1 VRAAV
6 VGGDDARTRRVI
18 RDLSELG
25 FQTRFGRTYEEADD
39 EIVISYADHGLEDE
53 VSAARA
59 AVSAGAI
66 YLSAAESPEAVKR
79 LFGLS
84 DEVAGS
90 AVIVGCGW
98 RTSLGGLLSRLAA
111 EELDG
116 DLEVTISWVRP
127 QSGNP
132 GIGLITVLSPG
143 EKLQTEDV
151 YFPEPLGW
159 QKLRNFFGAET
170 VTIPKSVP
178 SVKNVKV
185 RAGLTGSRGSRILGR
200 VGLGQ
205 GNSFD
210 SWSSVRVD
218 VRAADSNI
226 VSFAV
231 LDQLLN
237 LETSPLVAA
246 AVMISGGELRAK
258 GVTSLEAAV
267 DSARFVEV
275 LSDRGIRAARL
286 HRHDS

>member
-1 VRAAV
+1 MRVAV
-6 VGGDDARTRRVI
+6 VGNDGARSRRVV
-18 RDLSELG
+18 RDLSESG
-25 FQTRFGRTYEEADD
+25 FQTRFSRTYEEADD
-39 EIVISYADHGLEDE
+39 EIVISFGDLGLEDE
-53 VSAARA
+53 ISLARA
-59 AVSAGAI
+59 ALRVGAM
-66 YLSAAESPEAVKR
+66 YLSAKESPEAVKR

-90 AVIVGCGW
+90 AVVVGCGW
-98 RTSLGGLLSRLAA
+98 STCLGGLLSRLAA

-116 DLEVTISWVRP
+116 DLDVTISWVRP
-127 QSGNP
+127 QSGDP
-132 GIGLITVLSPG
+132 GIRLITVLPTG
-143 EKLQTEDV
+143 EKLQTEEV

-178 SVKNVKV
+178 SVKNVRV
-185 RAGLTGSRGSRILGR
+185 RAGLTGSRGSRVLGR
-200 VGLGQ
+200 VGLGR

-218 VRAADSNI
+218 VCAGDSYT

-246 AVMISGGELRAK
+246 AVMVSRGELAVE
-258 GVTSLEAAV
+258 GVQSLDSAV
-267 DSARFVEV
+267 DPGRFLSV
-275 LSDRGIRAARL
+275 LSERGLRVARL